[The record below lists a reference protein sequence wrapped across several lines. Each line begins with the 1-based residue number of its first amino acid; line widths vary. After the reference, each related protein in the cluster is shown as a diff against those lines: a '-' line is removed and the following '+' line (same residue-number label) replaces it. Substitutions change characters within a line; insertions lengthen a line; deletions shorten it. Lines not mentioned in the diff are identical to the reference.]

1 MWEGLERVQWSS
13 AIQAEK
19 YIPGESEGVGNQAGD
34 QEQGLAQ
41 ADTMGVKKR
50 DSSGGGRPAGRRG
63 YWRAQG
69 LTGLWLETELE
80 IRRVHGSGT
89 QNEVDSPSLDEGI
102 LRRGAEQQIEE
113 HLETYNSG
121 SCYHL

>member
-1 MWEGLERVQWSS
+1 MWEGLERVQRSS

-50 DSSGGGRPAGRRG
+50 DSSGGGRSARRRG

-69 LTGLWLETELE
+69 LTGL
-80 IRRVHGSGT
+80 
-89 QNEVDSPSLDEGI
+89 
-102 LRRGAEQQIEE
+102 
-113 HLETYNSG
+113 
-121 SCYHL
+121 